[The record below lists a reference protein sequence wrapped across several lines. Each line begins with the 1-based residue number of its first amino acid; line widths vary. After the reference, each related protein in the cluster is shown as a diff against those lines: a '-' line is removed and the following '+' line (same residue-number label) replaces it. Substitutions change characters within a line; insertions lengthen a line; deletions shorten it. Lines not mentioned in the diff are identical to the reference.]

1 MALETNFNVSPY
13 FDDFETSAKVKRYH
27 KILFKPGVAVQTRE
41 LTQLQSM
48 LQEQVARFGSN
59 VYKEG
64 TVIDGCDFQ
73 YDANVAFVKLR
84 DNWGSNS
91 VTTSVFANVIVQ
103 GATSGVRAKVIATA
117 AGTEAGAPNY
127 NTFLVKYIDG
137 GTSKLNKTFALNEN
151 LVYLPADGGSGQRAN
166 TIASAA
172 FGFGSVFHVGGGIIF
187 QKGNFINVDSQ
198 VIILEKYSN
207 KPSAKVGFT
216 TLEAITTSTTDTT
229 LLDNA
234 TGSFNYNAPGADR
247 LKLTPTLT
255 KKLLTD
261 TANTTNFLPLFE
273 VKLGKILQLRG
284 DTQFNSIGKELAKRT
299 YEESGNY
306 QLRQINTHVKE
317 HLNTGTNFGRFT
329 AGESGDKDK
338 LAIGI
343 EPGVAYIQGYRNET
357 LSTDFITTTKG
368 TTTNTEASLAVTTNF
383 GNYVM
388 VNEFAGPWDPT
399 TLQTV
404 SLRSVARKSISTTLL
419 GIGGAPGVEM
429 GTAKVRG
436 VAHSSGTM
444 GQKGGTF
451 RLYLFDIN
459 MSVSGKTFGDVR
471 GFYVNNASGP
481 DNHADAVL
489 ETIAVGTTGGASTAS
504 TVTKAVLKEP
514 GFNKTLFRL
523 GTGATKQVKTTAGA
537 LNATYEFR
545 DKATLSFSTAGVG
558 VLSLSGVHAGG
569 TEEFTFGTGA
579 LNDTQKRT
587 IQVVTSKTAQTASLP
602 GLVKQIHGAI
612 ANSQL
617 ANTLVGNSTNFT
629 TSLKVGDFISISNT
643 SGTASVT
650 TKIVTISN
658 NSVMVT
664 NPAIALGG
672 GANPA
677 VNYHCLAA
685 TNGAA
690 TARVHKIFPTGY
702 VFDLTANGA
711 GGTLRTSTINSTT
724 QMTLDLKETIAN
736 TTTMTVF
743 FNNKRESAAAISKT
757 VRKSRYVRLNLAAGS
772 GIAGPW
778 PLGVADVFNLRGVY
792 VGPSYSLTNR
802 NLVKEFRI
810 IRNTDDSLY
819 RTSKL
824 AIKDTSSVLL
834 KTSDRVVVEFDYFE
848 HTRSGGIGFASVD
861 SYIIDPNESTSNT
874 TAIVTPEIPRY
885 TSSTSGTYNLRDT
898 LDFRPRVKSN
908 ANTNETSI
916 TNAAVNPVANVNID
930 VDSDGSYV
938 PVPDATFT
946 SDVVYYMPR
955 VDRVVMGK
963 DGKKKVISGIPSDK
977 PFPPQEPAESISL
990 SLLYIPPFPSLSLE
1004 NARNFVDPQTGGSRD
1019 DLAVK
1024 VKPIYQRRY
1033 TMRDISG
1040 LEDRIDSI
1048 EYYTALNVLEKAA
1061 RDLSIPDGN
1070 GLDRFKNGIFVDA
1083 FFGHNNANL
1092 TDPAYAASIDKV
1104 KGELRPKFDSQ
1115 NIDIEFNTAL
1125 STNVSLIGKQI
1136 RLDVSSNTDSYQN
1149 DDIVYQGGSLG
1160 GASAAG
1166 TVRSVVANSTIVRL
1180 YLHNANG
1187 TFTATTVKTDGSSK
1201 TSTLT
1206 TTSRVQTPTSG
1217 ELLTLPYTTD
1227 IYIDQPYASKLI
1239 NPVGEL
1245 SFNWIGNLTLIPE
1258 ADHHVDTTTQPDT
1271 QFDLDLASNF
1281 QTIAQ
1286 AFGTQYGDWNDVGEP
1301 REISREV
1308 RGTAFVNQGD
1318 GNQGEVGVGTFGG
1331 TTHGAI
1337 DDVKIETAQDQVRTG
1352 TRLNVT
1358 PFNRVQRSG
1367 PFLTR
1372 TDIVPFM
1379 RSRLVQF
1386 KSTGM
1391 RPNTRVYPYFD
1402 NILVNDYVKPSTK
1415 EYSNTGV
1422 FGAALETNANGA
1434 VFGVFVIPNNDT
1446 LRFRLGER
1454 PFKLVDISNTTTQ
1467 SGTQTTTSTKNYISL
1482 GLASAQRGI
1491 SLNTREASISVD
1503 TVTDRQ
1509 TAISTFDGLKVHR
1522 DPVAQSFTVGQ
1533 FEFQNIDFGD
1543 NRFGNGAD
1551 GIFVSCIDLYFQA
1564 KSLTAGIGVEIRE
1577 VVDGTIT
1584 GVRVPFGFKRID
1596 SEDVNTSATGADPT
1610 PFYFDTPVY
1619 LRGDT
1624 DYAFIVKPDGSNPDY
1639 RLWISELGG
1648 TDTVTNAIIDQQ
1660 PAVGLLFTSANDKTY
1675 SPRQNQDICFTIWRA
1690 TFKNNLT
1697 GAPVFTNENDE
1708 YLNATQFSSTRFD
1721 IGEKIRGESIIKMTS
1736 AASTIAVND
1745 LVSFGANTGKVRKV
1759 ILAATV
1765 SGSGAGWFH
1774 VDMKGTVPAGG
1785 TVTFTTGSGTYTG
1798 VVNTSISNT
1807 ATGFIQ
1813 YADPTRQDIV
1823 ANGSTGGF
1831 TSNTTS
1837 DNGFYRGQVSNAS
1850 AQVYSVR
1857 DYKYDVLVPKISY
1870 LRYVDT
1876 DVTFTANTTANN
1888 YTLSQKPVSIEPF
1901 TDNVFV
1907 EGERVVAGRTKEI
1920 ASTGSAKSLRIT
1932 GSLTTGTDRLSP
1944 VIDIGSARSVTLVH
1958 NIINNSNA
1966 GEHLNNGP
1974 AAARYITKKIVLADG
1989 QEAEDLKVVLTA
2001 YKPAGTNVDVYARI
2015 QNPEDGDDFGDKHY
2029 SLMTQTTTSNTS
2041 SSIVDTEDFKEFE
2054 YTMPSVNASSL
2065 GASKFSGNNDVVR
2078 YYNSSGAF
2086 FDTYKFFSLKVVLR
2100 SSSGSHI
2107 VPRVK
2112 DLRAIALQI

>member
-59 VYKEG
+59 IYKEG
-64 TVIDGCDFQ
+64 TIIDGCDFQ

-84 DNWGSNS
+84 DNFGSNS

-103 GATSGVRAKVIATA
+103 GATSGVRAKVIATT

-127 NTFLVKYIDG
+127 NTFLVKYLDG
-137 GTSKLNKTFALNEN
+137 GTSKTNKTFVVNEQ

-166 TIASAA
+166 TITSAA
-172 FGFGSVFHVGGGIIF
+172 FGFGSIFHIGGGIIF
-187 QKGNFINVDSQ
+187 QKGNFINVESQ

-216 TLEAITTSTTDTT
+216 TTEAITTSSTDTT

-247 LKLTPTLT
+247 LKLTPTLV
-255 KKLLTD
+255 KKGLTD
-261 TANTTNFLPLFE
+261 TSNTTNFLPIFE
-273 VKLGKILQLRG
+273 VKAGKVLRIKD
-284 DTQFNSIGKELAKRT
+284 DTQFNSIGRELAKRT

-306 QLRQINTHVKE
+306 QLKQINTHVKE

-357 LSTDFITTTKG
+357 LATEFIATTKAI
-368 TTTNTEASLAVTTNF
+368 TTNTETSLSVTTNF

-388 VNEFAGPWDPT
+388 VNELAGPWDPT

-419 GIGGAPGVEM
+419 GTGAAAGVEI
-429 GTAKVRG
+429 GTAKLRG

-444 GQKGGTF
+444 GQKGGTY
-451 RLYLFDIN
+451 RLYLFDIS
-459 MSVSGKTFGDVR
+459 MGGVGATKDFGDVR

-481 DNHADAVL
+481 DNHCDSVL
-489 ETIAVGTTGGASTAS
+489 ETVVVGTTGGGSTAS
-504 TVTKAVLKEP
+504 TVTKTVLKEP
-514 GFNKTLFRL
+514 DFNKGVFRL
-523 GTGATKQVKTTAGA
+523 GTNATKQVKTTAGS

-579 LNDTQKRT
+579 LNATQKRT

-602 GLVKQIHGAI
+602 GLAKQVQGAI
-612 ANSQL
+612 ANTL
-617 ANTLVGNSTNFT
+617 MANTLIGNTGCNWT
-629 TSLKVGDFISISNT
+629 TSLKVGDYISVSN
-643 SGTASVT
+643 SGGTGSVT
-650 TKIVTISN
+650 TKVVTISN

-664 NPAIALGG
+664 NPAIGVLGSFH
-672 GANPA
+672 A
-677 VNYHCLAA
+677 LAA
-685 TNGAA
+685 AGAA
-690 TARVHKIFPTGY
+690 GTGKVHKIFPTGY
-702 VFDLTANGA
+702 IFDLTANGA

-724 QMTLDLKETIAN
+724 QMTVDLKETIAN
-736 TTTMTVF
+736 TTNMTVF

-757 VRKSRYVRLNLAAGS
+757 VRKSRFIRLNLAAGS

-778 PLGVADVFNLRGVY
+778 FLGVADVFNLRAVY
-792 VGPSYSLTNR
+792 VGPSYSTSNR

-810 IRNTDDSLY
+810 IRNSDDSIY

-824 AIKDTSSVLL
+824 AIKNTSTVVL
-834 KTSDRVVVEFDYFE
+834 KTTDRLVVEIDYFD
-848 HTRSGGIGFASVD
+848 HSRSGGIGFASID

-885 TSSTSGTYNLRDT
+885 VSATSGTYNLRDT

-908 ANTNETSI
+908 ANTNETAI
-916 TNAAVNPVANVNID
+916 TNAAVNPVANTTLD

-963 DGKKKVISGIPSDK
+963 DGKKKIISGIASDK
-977 PFPPQEPAESISL
+977 PFPPREPAEAISL

-1004 NARNFVDPQTGGSRD
+1004 NARTFTDPQTGGSRD

-1024 VKPIYQRRY
+1024 VKPIFQRRF
-1033 TMRDISG
+1033 TMRDLSG
-1040 LEDRIDSI
+1040 LEDRIDRL

-1061 RDLSIPDGN
+1061 KDLSIPDGN

-1083 FFGHNNANL
+1083 FFGHTNANL
-1092 TDPAYAASIDKV
+1092 TDPAYAVSIDKL
-1104 KGELRPKFDSQ
+1104 KGELRPKFESQ
-1115 NIDIEFNTAL
+1115 NIDIEFSSAL
-1125 STNVSLIGKQI
+1125 SSNVSLKGKQI

-1187 TFTATTVKTDGSSK
+1187 TFTATTVKTNGSSK

-1206 TTSRVQTPTSG
+1206 ATSRVQTPTSG
-1217 ELLTLPYTTD
+1217 ELLTLPYTAD

-1245 SFNWIGNLTLIPE
+1245 SFNWIGDLKLFPE
-1258 ADHHVDTTTQPDT
+1258 SDHHVDTTTQPDT

-1281 QTIAQ
+1281 QTVAQ
-1286 AFGTQYGDWNDVGEP
+1286 AFGTQFGDWNDVGEP
-1301 REISREV
+1301 RETVEV
-1308 RGTAFVNQGD
+1308 RGTAFTNLGD
-1318 GNQGEVGVGTFGG
+1318 GTQGQVGSGTFGG
-1331 TTHGAI
+1331 EAHGAI
-1337 DDVKIETAQDQVRTG
+1337 DDVKITTTQEQVRTG

-1372 TDIVPFM
+1372 TDVVPFM
-1379 RSRLVQF
+1379 RSRLVNF
-1386 KSTGM
+1386 TATGM
-1391 RPNTRVYPYFD
+1391 RPNTRVFPYFD
-1402 NILVNDYVKPSTK
+1402 DILVNDYVKPSTK
-1415 EYSNTGV
+1415 EYANTGV
-1422 FGAALETNANGA
+1422 FGAALNTNANGA
-1434 VFGVFVIPNNDT
+1434 VFGVFVVPNNDT
-1446 LRFRLGER
+1446 LKFRLGER

-1467 SGTQTTTSTKNYISL
+1467 SGTQTTTATKTYVSI

-1503 TVTDRQ
+1503 TVTDRRD
-1509 TAISTFDGLKVHR
+1509 AISTFEGIQVHR
-1522 DPVAQSFTVGQ
+1522 DPVAQSFTVGN
-1533 FEFQNIDFGD
+1533 FEFQNLDFAD
-1543 NRFGNGAD
+1543 TKFGNGAD
-1551 GIFVSCIDLYFQA
+1551 GVFISAIDLYFQA
-1564 KSLTAGIGVEIRE
+1564 KSTTSGIGVEIRE
-1577 VVDGTIT
+1577 VVNGNIT
-1584 GVRVPFGFKRID
+1584 AVRVPFGFKRID
-1596 SEDVNTSATGADPT
+1596 PEDVNISATGASPT

-1619 LRGDT
+1619 LRGDQ

-1648 TDTVTNAIIDQQ
+1648 IDTVTNAIIDQQ

-1690 TFKNNLT
+1690 NFQTNLT
-1697 GAPVFTNENDE
+1697 GSSVFTNENDE

-1721 IGEKIRGESIIKMTS
+1721 VGEKIRGESIIKMTS

-1745 LVSFGANTGKVRKV
+1745 LVIVKNGANTGKVRKV

-1765 SGSGAGWFH
+1765 AGSGAGWFH
-1774 VDMKGTVPAGG
+1774 VDMKGSVADGRTL
-1785 TVTFTTGSGTYTG
+1785 TFTSGASSYEG
-1798 VVNTSISNT
+1798 VVNTSIVNT

-1831 TSNTTS
+1831 TSNTTA
-1837 DNGFYRGQVSNAS
+1837 DNGFYRGQVTNAS

-1857 DYKYDVLVPKISY
+1857 DYKYDVLVPKISSV
-1870 LRYVDT
+1870 RYVDT
-1876 DVTFTANTTANN
+1876 ALTFTANTTANN
-1888 YTLSQKPVSIEPF
+1888 YALSQTPVTIESF
-1901 TDNVFV
+1901 RDNVFP
-1907 EGERVVAGRTKEI
+1907 EGERVIAGRSKEI

-1932 GSLTTGTDRLSP
+1932 GTLTSETDRLSP
-1944 VIDIGSARSVTLVH
+1944 VIDIGSARSVVVVH
-1958 NIINNSNA
+1958 NIINNLNT
-1966 GEHLNNGP
+1966 GEQLNNGL

-2001 YKPAGTNVDVYARI
+2001 YKPTGTNVDVYTKI
-2015 QNPEDGDDFGDKHY
+2015 QNAEDGDDFSDKHY
-2029 SLMTQTTTSNTS
+2029 TLMTQTTPSNTV
-2041 SSIVDTEDFKEFE
+2041 SSIVDTEDFFEFE
-2054 YTMPSVNASSL
+2054 YGMPSTNASAL
-2065 GASKFSGNNDVVR
+2065 GAFRFSGNNNVVR
-2078 YYNSSGAF
+2078 YYNSSNAH
-2086 FDTYKFFSLKVVLR
+2086 FDSYKSFSLKIVLR
-2100 SSSGSHI
+2100 SSTGSHL

-2112 DLRAIALQI
+2112 DLRAIALQV